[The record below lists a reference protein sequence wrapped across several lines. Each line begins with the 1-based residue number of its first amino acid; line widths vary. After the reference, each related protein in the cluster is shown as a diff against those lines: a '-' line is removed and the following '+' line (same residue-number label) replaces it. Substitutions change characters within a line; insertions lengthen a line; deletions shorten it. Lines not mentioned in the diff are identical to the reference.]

1 MLDSFASM
9 QSDLQAEKRAMTK
22 IWAKRQTQIDRVTT
36 SMLNVV
42 GELQAIS
49 QNSLVELESVE
60 SLALLGDSTAVA
72 ATELQ
77 ED

>member
-1 MLDSFASM
+1 
-9 QSDLQAEKRAMTK
+9 MTK